1 MVYGAQGQELADL
14 HEKVLNL
21 ESRLHD
27 VEGRVADKLDTAVFY
42 EAIAL
47 HDERQIAHDQ
57 EFLLYIKEDLATRD
71 MCACYDTRNA
81 CPAWC
86 HSGRKQAVTA
96 TQRSPRLKGGA
107 GTRTVGGTL
116 R

>member
-1 MVYGAQGQELADL
+1 MTKLNPWVQLLLPIVVTLLLAAGGGLVVYGAQGQELADL
-14 HEKVLNL
+14 HEKVINL

-57 EFLLYIKEDLATRD
+57 EFLLYIKEDLARG
-71 MCACYDTRNA
+71 
-81 CPAWC
+81 
-86 HSGRKQAVTA
+86 H
-96 TQRSPRLKGGA
+96 
-107 GTRTVGGTL
+107 
-116 R
+116 